1 MSLPA
6 AWIDKIFAKMLIRY
20 GADWTRMWNGL
31 DDKAMQLV
39 KADWAQ
45 ELGIFA
51 ERPEFIAHGLDNLPS
66 DRPPTVGQFRDLCK
80 NRPAP
85 QPVALPAP
93 PRDPARVAALVAQ
106 ALAAKPA
113 PPDEKVSVHLEWARR
128 LRKRDFLGERLTIHQ
143 RQAWREALKNE
154 PEQPTA

>member
-1 MSLPA
+1 MMRRD
-6 AWIDKIFAKMLIRY
+6 WIDKIFTRLAVRY
-20 GADWTRMWNGL
+20 LDDWTRKMDGL
-31 DDKAMQLV
+31 DPDIIKT
-39 KADWAQ
+39 DWAH
-45 ELGIFA
+45 ELAPFDGNPDAIKWA
-51 ERPEFIAHGLDNLPS
+51 LDNLPS

-113 PPDEKVSVHLEWARR
+113 PPDKRVNVHLEWARR

>member
-1 MSLPA
+1 MMRRD
-6 AWIDKIFAKMLIRY
+6 WIDKIFTRLAVRY
-20 GADWTRMWNGL
+20 LDDWTRKMDGL
-31 DDKAMQLV
+31 DPDIIKT
-39 KADWAQ
+39 DWSH
-45 ELGIFA
+45 ELAPFDGNPDAIKWA
-51 ERPEFIAHGLDNLPS
+51 LDNLPS

-113 PPDEKVSVHLEWARR
+113 PPDKKVNVHLEWARR

>member
-1 MSLPA
+1 MMRRD
-6 AWIDKIFAKMLIRY
+6 WIDKIFTRLAVRY
-20 GADWTRMWNGL
+20 LDDWTRKMDGL
-31 DDKAMQLV
+31 DPDIIKT
-39 KADWAQ
+39 DWAH
-45 ELGIFA
+45 ELAPFDGNPDAIKWA
-51 ERPEFIAHGLDNLPS
+51 LDNLPS

>member
-1 MSLPA
+1 MMRRD
-6 AWIDKIFAKMLIRY
+6 WIDKIFTRLAVRY
-20 GADWTRMWNGL
+20 LDDWTRKMDGL
-31 DDKAMQLV
+31 DPDIIKT
-39 KADWAQ
+39 DWAH
-45 ELGIFA
+45 ELAPFDGNPDAIKWA
-51 ERPEFIAHGLDNLPS
+51 LDNLPS

-113 PPDEKVSVHLEWARR
+113 PPDKKVNVHLEWARR

>member
-51 ERPEFIAHGLDNLPS
+51 ERPEFIAHGLDNLPT
-66 DRPPTVGQFRDLCK
+66 DRPPRVGDFLKLCGAMPPK
-80 NRPAP
+80 AF
-85 QPVALPAP
+85 VALPLP
-93 PRDPARVAALVAQ
+93 PADPERVAAVVAQ
-106 ALAAKPA
+106 ATAAKPKDHDSKA
-113 PPDEKVSVHLEWARR
+113 WARR
-128 LRKRDFLGERLTIHQ
+128 LRYRDTMGERLSIFQ
-143 RQAWREALKNE
+143 RHSWREALKGE
-154 PEQPTA
+154 PDSATK

>member
-1 MSLPA
+1 MMRRD
-6 AWIDKIFAKMLIRY
+6 WIDKIFTRLAVRY
-20 GADWTRMWNGL
+20 LDDWTRKMDGL
-31 DDKAMQLV
+31 DPDIIKT
-39 KADWAQ
+39 DWSH
-45 ELGIFA
+45 ELAPFDGNPDAIKWA
-51 ERPEFIAHGLDNLPS
+51 LDNLPS

-113 PPDEKVSVHLEWARR
+113 PPDKKVNVHLEWARR
-128 LRKRDFLGERLTIHQ
+128 LRRRDRMGERLTILQ
-143 RQAWREALKNE
+143 RQSWREALKNE

>member
-1 MSLPA
+1 MMRRD
-6 AWIDKIFAKMLIRY
+6 WIDKIFTRLAVRY
-20 GADWTRMWNGL
+20 LDDWTRKMDGL
-31 DDKAMQLV
+31 DLDIIKT
-39 KADWAQ
+39 DWAH
-45 ELGIFA
+45 ELAPFDGNPDAIKWA
-51 ERPEFIAHGLDNLPS
+51 LDNLPS

-113 PPDEKVSVHLEWARR
+113 PPDKRVNVHLEWARR